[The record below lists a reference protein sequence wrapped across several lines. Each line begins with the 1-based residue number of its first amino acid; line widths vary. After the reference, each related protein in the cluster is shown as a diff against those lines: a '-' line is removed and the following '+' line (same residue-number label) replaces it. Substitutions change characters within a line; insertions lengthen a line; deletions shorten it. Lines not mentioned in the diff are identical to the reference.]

1 MRFRLLVG
9 AVGVAMGAFGLL
21 RFLQHDFG
29 DIVNAVL
36 FLGGGVVV
44 HDGIIAP
51 LTIALTFLGTR
62 VLPSKARVAT
72 VTGLVVLF
80 TVTVTAIPVLGAW
93 GRQSSNPS
101 LLDRHYVLGWCVF
114 ALLVLAGSLLT
125 LTPAWRRLV
134 ERGHEDPHDDE
145 GGA

>member
-1 MRFRLLVG
+1 MRLRLLLG

-36 FLGGGVVV
+36 WLAGGVAV

-51 LTIALTFLGTR
+51 LTIGLTLLATR
-62 VLPSKARVAT
+62 VLPRKAWAAT
-72 VTGLVVLF
+72 TAALIVLL

-93 GRQSSNPS
+93 GRRPDNPT
-101 LLDRHYVLGWCVF
+101 LLDRHYLLGWVVF
-114 ALLVLAGSLLT
+114 VVVVLLVTLLT
-125 LTPAWRRLV
+125 ITPLWRRLV
-134 ERGHEDPHDDE
+134 HRGDPE
-145 GGA
+145 VGGE